1 MRILS
6 SVLKSS
12 VRAVSP
18 MPSLLC
24 EQAFPFR
31 KQNVSYSETPA
42 GGGAS
47 PGVPFTLIPEQ
58 RREKVDSPAD
68 NNIHH
73 LLTPSYDPEERR
85 TRMAARAQRKEKS
98 EFVAKLEGV
107 LPLLQERLGVAK
119 IGIFG
124 SAARGEERADS
135 DVDVLVEF
143 APGQTTFRNFMEL
156 AFYLE
161 DLFGRKVDLL
171 TVGGIDPLIRQDV
184 ESEVVWCE
192 A

>member
-1 MRILS
+1 
-6 SVLKSS
+6 
-12 VRAVSP
+12 
-18 MPSLLC
+18 
-24 EQAFPFR
+24 
-31 KQNVSYSETPA
+31 
-42 GGGAS
+42 
-47 PGVPFTLIPEQ
+47 
-58 RREKVDSPAD
+58 
-68 NNIHH
+68 
-73 LLTPSYDPEERR
+73 
-85 TRMAARAQRKEKS
+85 MAARAQREEKS

-107 LPLLQERLGVAK
+107 LPEIRGRFGVAK

-124 SAARGEERADS
+124 SAARGEERPDS

-143 APGQTTFRNFMEL
+143 APGQTTFRNFMGL

-171 TVGGIDPLIRQDV
+171 TVGGIDPPIRQDV

>member
-1 MRILS
+1 MG
-6 SVLKSS
+6 
-12 VRAVSP
+12 
-18 MPSLLC
+18 
-24 EQAFPFR
+24 PF
-31 KQNVSYSETPA
+31 
-42 GGGAS
+42 G
-47 PGVPFTLIPEQ
+47 
-58 RREKVDSPAD
+58 D
-68 NNIHH
+68 NIHH
-73 LLTPSYDPEERR
+73 LLTPRYDQEER
-85 TRMAARAQRKEKS
+85 THMAAQVCRNKKS
-98 EFVAKLEGV
+98 EFVVKLEAV
-107 LPLLQERLGVAK
+107 LPLLRERFGVAK

-124 SAARGEERADS
+124 STARGEERPDS